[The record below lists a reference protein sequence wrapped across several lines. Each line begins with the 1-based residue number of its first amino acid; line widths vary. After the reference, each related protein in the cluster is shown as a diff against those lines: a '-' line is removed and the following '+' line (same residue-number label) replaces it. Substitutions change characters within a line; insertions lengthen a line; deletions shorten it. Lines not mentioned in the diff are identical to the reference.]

1 MIISRQLTGRKQL
14 QASSCKRQVEH
25 SESRDGLCF
34 DSKFVARS
42 LQLTVA
48 GMFLGL
54 SVSAHAFSPATA
66 ASADIRRTGFGV
78 PHIRAENE
86 RGLGF
91 GIGYAYAQDNLCLLA
106 NEIVTV
112 NGERS
117 RYFGPEQLTVEQ
129 RENRVS
135 DMFFTWLNT
144 PEAVQAFWQAQPTPV
159 RDLVEGYAAGY
170 NRYLAER
177 RQQGLPQQCQGEWVR
192 DIAAQDVVRLTRRL
206 LVEGGVG
213 QFAEALAGATPPQ
226 ATAAINHDSRAYQLA
241 DARQQRFAL
250 DRGSNAVAVGSER
263 SFNGRGMLLANPHF
277 PWVGGM
283 RFYQMHLTIPGKLD
297 VMGAALPGLPMIN
310 IGFNQ
315 HLAWTHTVDSSK
327 HFTLYRLQLDPKDP
341 TRYLL
346 DGQSLPMSK
355 QTVTVQVKQADG
367 QVSAVTRDLYSSQF
381 GPIVQWPGKLDWD
394 HQYAYSLRD
403 ANLEN
408 DRVLNQWYTMNQATS
423 LEQLQASVH
432 KIQGIPWVNTLAVDD
447 KGQTLYMN
455 LSVVPNVNAEKLARC
470 SDPRMGTQMIVL
482 DGSHSACAWDID
494 PNAAQKG
501 IYAASQLPQLLRKDF
516 VQHSN
521 DSAWLANPAQPLT
534 GFSPLISQEGQ
545 PLGWR
550 SRYALARLGNPGQQG
565 PLGVK
570 DLQHMV
576 MDDQVYLAT
585 QVLPDLL
592 RFCAGDLGADA
603 QALQPLCVSLKAW
616 DGRANLD
623 SRLGLVHFQNIMQT
637 LQKSS
642 DIWRVAFD
650 PKDARHTPRGLAV
663 EQPAV
668 AKALREA
675 MLASLVMT
683 NKMGL
688 KPDTRWGDI
697 QVVSSGGQQTP
708 IHGGPGTLGIYNAIQ
723 SVPREDGKLEVV
735 SGTSYLQVVT
745 FDEKGPH
752 AQGLLAFSLSSDP
765 ASKYSRD
772 QTEAFSKKQ
781 WSVLPFTEQQI
792 KADPQYQVQNVSEA
806 ADKGGKVAAR

>member
-1 MIISRQLTGRKQL
+1 MIISRQLTGL
-14 QASSCKRQVEH
+14 ALAS
-25 SESRDGLCF
+25 
-34 DSKFVARS
+34 A
-42 LQLTVA
+42 
-48 GMFLGL
+48 FLGL
-54 SVSAHAFSPATA
+54 SLSAHAFSPATP
-66 ASADIRRTGFGV
+66 ASADIRRTAFGV

-112 NGERS
+112 NGQRS
-117 RYFGPEQLTVEQ
+117 RYFGPHQFTVEQ

-135 DMFFTWLNT
+135 DLFFTWLNT
-144 PEAVQAFWQAQPTPV
+144 PEAVKAFWDAQPAQV
-159 RDLVEGYAAGY
+159 HDLVAGYAAGY

-177 RQQGLPQQCQGEWVR
+177 REQGLPQQCQGEWVR
-192 DIAAQDVVRLTRRL
+192 DIAAEDLVKLTRRL

-226 ATAAINHDSRAYQLA
+226 ATAQLGSDARAYQLA
-241 DARQQRFAL
+241 DARLQRFAL

-346 DGQSLPMSK
+346 DGKSLPLDK

-367 QVSAVTRDLYSSQF
+367 QVVPVSRDVYSSQF

-403 ANLEN
+403 ANLDN
-408 DRVLNQWYTMNQATS
+408 DRVLTQWYAMNQASS
-423 LEQLQASVH
+423 LKALQDSVH

-455 LSVVPNVNAEKLARC
+455 LSVVPNVSADKLAKC
-470 SDPRMGTQMIVL
+470 SDPRIGLQMIVL
-482 DGSHSACAWDID
+482 DGSNSTCAWDID
-494 PNAAQKG
+494 PQAAQKG

-534 GFSPLISQEGQ
+534 GFSPLISQDGQ
-545 PLGWR
+545 PLGLR
-550 SRYALARLGNPGQQG
+550 SRFALERLSALGKKG
-565 PLGVK
+565 PLAVK
-570 DLQHMV
+570 DLQQMV
-576 MDDQVYLAT
+576 MDDNVYLAT

-592 RFCAGDLGADA
+592 KFCAADLGADA
-603 QALQPLCVSLKAW
+603 AALKPVCVSLKGW

-623 SRLGLVHFQNIMQT
+623 SGIGLVHFQNIMQA
-637 LQKSS
+637 LQASP
-642 DIWRVAFD
+642 DIWRVPFD
-650 PKDARHTPRGLAV
+650 PKDPQHTPRGLAI
-663 EQPAV
+663 EQPTV
-668 AKALREA
+668 SKALHEA
-675 MLASLVMT
+675 LLTSAAT
-683 NKMGL
+683 AQKMGL
-688 KPDTRWGDI
+688 KPETRWGDI
-697 QVVSSGGQQTP
+697 QVVSNGAQQTA

-723 SVPREDGKLEVV
+723 SVPREDGKLEVI
-735 SGTSYLQVVT
+735 SGTSYLQVVS
-745 FDEKGPH
+745 FDDKGPH

-765 ASKYSRD
+765 ESQYSRD

-792 KADPQYQVQNVSEA
+792 AADPQYQLQTVRDVA
-806 ADKGGKVAAR
+806 GKSAEVVAQ

>member
-1 MIISRQLTGRKQL
+1 MIISRQLTGL
-14 QASSCKRQVEH
+14 ALAS
-25 SESRDGLCF
+25 
-34 DSKFVARS
+34 A
-42 LQLTVA
+42 
-48 GMFLGL
+48 FLGL
-54 SVSAHAFSPATA
+54 SLSAHAFSPATP
-66 ASADIRRTGFGV
+66 ASADIRRTAFGV

-112 NGERS
+112 NGKRS
-117 RYFGPEQLTVEQ
+117 RYFGPHQFTVEQ

-135 DMFFTWLNT
+135 DLFFTWLNT
-144 PEAVQAFWQAQPTPV
+144 PEAVKAFWDAQPAQV
-159 RDLVEGYAAGY
+159 RDLVAGYAAGY

-177 RQQGLPQQCQGEWVR
+177 REQGLPQQCQGEWVR
-192 DIAAQDVVRLTRRL
+192 DIAAEDLVKLTRRL

-226 ATAAINHDSRAYQLA
+226 ATAQLDSSAKAYQLA
-241 DARQQRFAL
+241 DARLQRFAL

-346 DGQSLPMSK
+346 DGKSLPLDK

-367 QVSAVTRDLYSSQF
+367 QVVPVSRDVYSSQF

-403 ANLEN
+403 ANLDN
-408 DRVLNQWYTMNQATS
+408 DRVLTQWYAMNQASS
-423 LEQLQASVH
+423 LKALQDSVH

-455 LSVVPNVNAEKLARC
+455 LSVVPNVSADKLAKC
-470 SDPRMGTQMIVL
+470 SDPRIGLQMIVL
-482 DGSHSACAWDID
+482 DGSNSACAWDID
-494 PNAAQKG
+494 PQAAQKG

-534 GFSPLISQEGQ
+534 GFSPLISQDGQ
-545 PLGWR
+545 PLGLR
-550 SRYALARLGNPGQQG
+550 SRFALERLSALGKKG
-565 PLGVK
+565 PLAVK
-570 DLQHMV
+570 DLQQMV
-576 MDDQVYLAT
+576 MDDNVYLAT

-592 RFCAGDLGADA
+592 KFCAADLGADA
-603 QALQPLCVSLKAW
+603 AALKPVCVSLKGW

-623 SRLGLVHFQNIMQT
+623 SGIGLVHFQNIMQA
-637 LQKSS
+637 LQASP
-642 DIWRVAFD
+642 DIWRVPFD
-650 PKDARHTPRGLAV
+650 PKDPQHTPRGLAI
-663 EQPAV
+663 EQPTV
-668 AKALREA
+668 SKALHEA
-675 MLASLVMT
+675 LLTSAAT
-683 NKMGL
+683 AQKMGL
-688 KPDTRWGDI
+688 KPETRWGDI
-697 QVVSSGGQQTP
+697 QVVSNGAQQTA

-723 SVPREDGKLEVV
+723 SVPREDGKLEVI
-735 SGTSYLQVVT
+735 SGTSYLQVVS
-745 FDEKGPH
+745 FDDKGPH

-765 ASKYSRD
+765 ESKYSRD

-792 KADPQYQVQNVSEA
+792 AADPQYQLQTVRDVA
-806 ADKGGKVAAR
+806 GKSAEVVAQ

>member
-1 MIISRQLTGRKQL
+1 MAL
-14 QASSCKRQVEH
+14 
-25 SESRDGLCF
+25 
-34 DSKFVARS
+34 
-42 LQLTVA
+42 A
-48 GMFLGL
+48 GTLFGL
-54 SVSAHAFSPATA
+54 SLSAHALSPTA
-66 ASADIRRTGFGV
+66 DTRADIRRTSFGV

-112 NGERS
+112 SGERS
-117 RYFGPEQLTVEQ
+117 RYFGPEALTVEQ

-135 DMFFTWLNT
+135 DVFFTWLNT
-144 PEAVQAFWQAQPTPV
+144 PAAVSTFWQAQPAPV

-192 DIAAQDVVRLTRRL
+192 DIRAEDLVKLTRRL
-206 LVEGGVG
+206 LAEGGVG

-226 ATAAINHDSRAYQLA
+226 ATAQVEHNVRAYQLA
-241 DARQQRFAL
+241 EARQQRFAL

-346 DGQSLPMSK
+346 DGKSLPMNK

-367 QVSAVTRDLYSSQF
+367 QVAAVSRDIYSSQF

-394 HQYAYSLRD
+394 TQYAYSLRD
-403 ANLEN
+403 ANLDN
-408 DRVLNQWYTMNQATS
+408 DRVLNQWYAMNRASS
-423 LEQLQASVH
+423 LKDLQDAVH

-455 LSVVPNVNAEKLARC
+455 LSVVPNVSAAKLAKC
-470 SDPRMGTQMIVL
+470 SDPRLGLRMIVL
-482 DGSHSACAWDID
+482 DGSSSDCAWDID
-494 PNAAQKG
+494 PQAAQKG
-501 IYAASQLPQLLRKDF
+501 IFASSQLPQLLRKDF

-534 GFSPLISQEGQ
+534 GYSPLISQDGQ
-545 PLGWR
+545 PLGLR
-550 SRYALARLGNPGQQG
+550 SRFALDRLGDLAKKG
-565 PLGVK
+565 PLAVK

-585 QVLPDLL
+585 QVMPDLL
-592 RFCAGDLGADA
+592 KFCASGLGGDAA
-603 QALQPLCVSLKAW
+603 TIEPVCASLKDW

-623 SRLGLVHFQNIMQT
+623 SGIGLVHFQNIMQA
-637 LQKSS
+637 LLESP
-642 DIWRVAFD
+642 DIWRVAFN
-650 PKDARHTPRGLAV
+650 PADAQNTPRGLAV

-668 AKALREA
+668 ARALREA
-675 MLASLVMT
+675 MLASVELT
-683 NKMGL
+683 GKMGL
-688 KPDTRWGDI
+688 KPGMRWGDI

-708 IHGGPGTLGIYNAIQ
+708 IHGGPGTLGIYNAMQ
-723 SVPREDGKLEVV
+723 SVPRDDGKLEVV
-735 SGTSYLQVVT
+735 SGTSYLQVVS
-745 FDEKGPH
+745 FDDKGPH

-772 QTEAFSKKQ
+772 QTEAFSKKR

-792 KADPQYQVQNVSEA
+792 QADPHYQVQSIRQA
-806 ADKGGKVAAR
+806 QDQTGKVAAH